1 MIIVKKC
8 GKTEEEENEE
18 EEEKLSQLL
27 RERKE
32 QREEGFDDH
41 HHLRCSKK
49 KSTYS
54 YHAPCLMISLVLES
68 LSLFAWENR
77 PLQKNLT
84 GIFLAV
90 SRVLQQVRA
99 GMGCFEKSFLFLCSG
114 RHRKMAPSPAYN
126 FPARKERIFYCLHVL
141 RKEGNRE
148 FRNTGRKRG
157 RKERLTTMMLSAS
170 PGP

>member
-49 KSTYS
+49 VD
-54 YHAPCLMISLVLES
+54 IQ
-68 LSLFAWENR
+68 LSC
-77 PLQKNLT
+77 T
-84 GIFLAV
+84 V
-90 SRVLQQVRA
+90 SQDFSSPRVFVSIR
-99 GMGCFEKSFLFLCSG
+99 MGE
-114 RHRKMAPSPAYN
+114 
-126 FPARKERIFYCLHVL
+126 
-141 RKEGNRE
+141 
-148 FRNTGRKRG
+148 
-157 RKERLTTMMLSAS
+157 
-170 PGP
+170 